1 MRDPDEN
8 GSHVR
13 GLRTLITSAAIG
25 IAVLYC
31 SDRSIA
37 AIFHTPSGLVTAVSF
52 VRAQLWPEENN
63 STSVTS
69 TSGVKAGSGITISTA
84 KADSARRSITANR
97 VGLQSAHAVAQKLLP
112 ATPALLPD
120 NFDSNASLR
129 ASNAMFNSVIAS
141 PLLRQRRSD
150 ATLPVP
156 EAALVTPTKADNNGV
171 TKPASGGGSAQLIAS
186 DGAAGDQFGRS
197 VSFSGNSALAGAWR
211 DNSSQGSAYLFRN
224 LDTASGTITQNVKL
238 TASDGAAFDYFGYS
252 VSLSG
257 NSALVGAYGDGIG
270 SNSFQGSA
278 YLFRNLDTASGT
290 ITQNVKLTA
299 SDGAASDLFGY
310 SVSLSGNSALAG
322 AYGDNSYQGSAYL
335 FRNLDTASGT
345 TTQNVKL
352 TASDGAADDYFG
364 YSVSLSGNSAL
375 VGAYYG
381 DGIGSNSGQGSAY
394 FFRNLDTASGTI
406 TQNVKL
412 TASDGAASDYFGY
425 SVSLSG
431 NSALVGAYDD
441 GIGSNFGQGSAYL
454 FRNLDTASGT
464 ITQNAKLTASDGAVD
479 HFGVSVSLWGNSAL
493 VGAFG
498 SNSGRGSAYLF
509 RNLDTAS
516 GTITENVKLTAS
528 DGANSDFFGDSVSLD
543 GDQFV
548 IGALQGDGAAADSGK
563 AYTGTVSSVT
573 TLDAGNATR
582 TIDGISFISR
592 DDWIIGQTTEGNQV
606 TLTANDSANVTAAGK
621 AVYIGKEAGSDNN
634 ILQIDGSVTA
644 NVVNI
649 GAASG
654 TSGNSVQI
662 SETGKLSSG
671 SILVNSGGTLLL
683 TGTNTSTDR
692 IDVAAAITLAGGTF
706 NTGGL
711 SERGGTPAAPTAGVG
726 ALTLT
731 ANSTIDFGAGSSSI
745 LEFAGIGTHMPLIG
759 ADLMITN
766 WDGMPIT
773 GNGTERLLFAGTSSS
788 FTTQYAQTDVFFDG
802 LQGYAAVQFSG
813 YYEITGLAPVP
824 EPATWISG
832 ALVVGLIGWTQ
843 LRKRASRLRSERLVR
858 NYRA

>member
-335 FRNLDTASGT
+335 FRNLDTASG
-345 TTQNVKL
+345 
-352 TASDGAADDYFG
+352 
-364 YSVSLSGNSAL
+364 
-375 VGAYYG
+375 
-381 DGIGSNSGQGSAY
+381 
-394 FFRNLDTASGTI
+394 
-406 TQNVKL
+406 
-412 TASDGAASDYFGY
+412 
-425 SVSLSG
+425 
-431 NSALVGAYDD
+431 
-441 GIGSNFGQGSAYL
+441 
-454 FRNLDTASGT
+454 
-464 ITQNAKLTASDGAVD
+464 
-479 HFGVSVSLWGNSAL
+479 
-493 VGAFG
+493 
-498 SNSGRGSAYLF
+498 
-509 RNLDTAS
+509 
-516 GTITENVKLTAS
+516 
-528 DGANSDFFGDSVSLD
+528 
-543 GDQFV
+543 
-548 IGALQGDGAAADSGK
+548 
-563 AYTGTVSSVT
+563 
-573 TLDAGNATR
+573 
-582 TIDGISFISR
+582 
-592 DDWIIGQTTEGNQV
+592 
-606 TLTANDSANVTAAGK
+606 
-621 AVYIGKEAGSDNN
+621 
-634 ILQIDGSVTA
+634 
-644 NVVNI
+644 
-649 GAASG
+649 
-654 TSGNSVQI
+654 
-662 SETGKLSSG
+662 
-671 SILVNSGGTLLL
+671 
-683 TGTNTSTDR
+683 
-692 IDVAAAITLAGGTF
+692 
-706 NTGGL
+706 
-711 SERGGTPAAPTAGVG
+711 
-726 ALTLT
+726 
-731 ANSTIDFGAGSSSI
+731 
-745 LEFAGIGTHMPLIG
+745 
-759 ADLMITN
+759 
-766 WDGMPIT
+766 
-773 GNGTERLLFAGTSSS
+773 
-788 FTTQYAQTDVFFDG
+788 
-802 LQGYAAVQFSG
+802 
-813 YYEITGLAPVP
+813 
-824 EPATWISG
+824 
-832 ALVVGLIGWTQ
+832 
-843 LRKRASRLRSERLVR
+843 
-858 NYRA
+858 